1 MTPCLPSTSSNLLLV
16 YHSFLLFPSSSLP
29 ILIFLPE
36 PHSVSAAYLSNIRS
50 SLISSSLISRND
62 SLLLRSTQTL
72 FPRLYISLKCFPTSS
87 RLSFLFMTLCSRPVA
102 DLTFSYYSFFFV
114 CVSASSSTLFL
125 SLVLPLFFSLSPYK
139 DSKEIELLAMR

>member
-16 YHSFLLFPSSSLP
+16 YHSFLLFPSISLP

-87 RLSFLFMTLCSRPVA
+87 HLSFLFMTLCSRPVA
-102 DLTFSYYSFFFV
+102 DLTFSYYSFFV
-114 CVSASSSTLFL
+114 CVCFCLFKHFIPLTRFASILL
-125 SLVLPLFFSLSPYK
+125 SVTVQGLQ
-139 DSKEIELLAMR
+139 RN

>member
-16 YHSFLLFPSSSLP
+16 YHSFLLFPPSSLP

-72 FPRLYISLKCFPTSS
+72 FHRLYISLKCFPTSS
-87 RLSFLFMTLCSRPVA
+87 HLSFLFMTLCSWPVA

-114 CVSASSSTLFL
+114 CVF
-125 SLVLPLFFSLSPYK
+125 LPLQALYSSHSFCLYSSLCHRTRTPKKLS
-139 DSKEIELLAMR
+139 SWQ

>member
-1 MTPCLPSTSSNLLLV
+1 MTPCLPSTSSNLLVV

-29 ILIFLPE
+29 ILIFQPE
-36 PHSVSAAYLSNIRS
+36 PHSVSAAYLANIRS

-87 RLSFLFMTLCSRPVA
+87 RLSFFFMTLCSRPAA
-102 DLTFSYYSFFFV
+102 DLTFSSSFFF
-114 CVSASSSTLFL
+114 CVFLLLQALYSSHSFCLYSSLCHRTRTPKKL
-125 SLVLPLFFSLSPYK
+125 SSWQ
-139 DSKEIELLAMR
+139 

>member
-16 YHSFLLFPSSSLP
+16 YHSFLLFPPSSLP

-87 RLSFLFMTLCSRPVA
+87 HLSFLFMTLCSRPVA
-102 DLTFSYYSFFFV
+102 DLTFSYYSFFCV